1 MKSFL
6 GFLKESSSLIEEGVF
21 IGEDVPIGKYT
32 ATKQNK
38 RLIGSDTKQG
48 FYLYFVEYASLN
60 KEGQTNIYFGIKY
73 KPGSE
78 GDPDLF
84 WGSLRT
90 QNSMLNRPIKKSTWD
105 DFVVKCNDSETCK
118 PENENIVKPGNIYM
132 SSASAQTPESLP
144 RTIFYGL
151 TDPSKQKFHPWII
164 NTTTLKYVKKAAGK
178 GEKNIKVYPIAKDRN
193 SRFPRGSE
201 YAYKIYVLDDM
212 NKLQELL
219 TKIRKNS
226 KGLPTEVK
234 NFFKEAEENKKYM
247 KDVLIKENANEFID
261 KFYSSIESYYK
272 DKKIPSELS
281 NKNLYL
287 NFLKKSI
294 EKNTWVL
301 VGTFESLATIM
312 MDKLINESKDS
323 PYKHLH
329 DLYNKKTDTGVAFQV
344 KSTQKIINFKPEL
357 FDVYFPPSMSKEEKE
372 ELGAYITG
380 EDAGDLR
387 EREKKKKEEELR
399 KIETQKK
406 REMKSKLMFVPMS
419 ADFYVDDVATNFV
432 EDIVKMVNNNDN
444 GLRDKLAKYFID
456 TGLKDIVDSFNK
468 PLHNLYIKSGEGI
481 VYLKQPA
488 PRTAG
493 EERNNNKK
501 VTKLEPLP
509 IEKARRMTESEPD
522 LVRRLYTL
530 YDFMNN
536 VFDYSDVKYKKF
548 NTSTF
553 WYNDLIKK
561 LKSPSFTKEK
571 ETQQDVT
578 ESILEEADSSKVDK
592 AAFEHV
598 FKILNTSKNPY
609 RNIFFQFNDKVSQL
623 NKKNLKEDANKNVDN
638 SLEKLQKLVILST
651 DFGTT
656 HQNLSNK

>member
-1 MKSFL
+1 
-6 GFLKESSSLIEEGVF
+6 
-21 IGEDVPIGKYT
+21 
-32 ATKQNK
+32 
-38 RLIGSDTKQG
+38 
-48 FYLYFVEYASLN
+48 
-60 KEGQTNIYFGIKY
+60 
-73 KPGSE
+73 
-78 GDPDLF
+78 
-84 WGSLRT
+84 
-90 QNSMLNRPIKKSTWD
+90 
-105 DFVVKCNDSETCK
+105 
-118 PENENIVKPGNIYM
+118 
-132 SSASAQTPESLP
+132 
-144 RTIFYGL
+144 
-151 TDPSKQKFHPWII
+151 
-164 NTTTLKYVKKAAGK
+164 
-178 GEKNIKVYPIAKDRN
+178 
-193 SRFPRGSE
+193 
-201 YAYKIYVLDDM
+201 
-212 NKLQELL
+212 
-219 TKIRKNS
+219 
-226 KGLPTEVK
+226 
-234 NFFKEAEENKKYM
+234 
-247 KDVLIKENANEFID
+247 
-261 KFYSSIESYYK
+261 
-272 DKKIPSELS
+272 
-281 NKNLYL
+281 
-287 NFLKKSI
+287 
-294 EKNTWVL
+294 
-301 VGTFESLATIM
+301 
-312 MDKLINESKDS
+312 
-323 PYKHLH
+323 LH